1 MARAV
6 TARLFIDTPGMPRYM
21 RAYRFVEFLG
31 SAVDSAG
38 RSVAEA
44 AHVEYDHSGGLA
56 SQGADTPSERVGQ
69 ELLRQIARETDTQEI
84 GRVEF
89 TARALAPVR
98 PEKRATPSPGGDLGI
113 LFQVDL
119 PGYRYASGILMKS
132 FYTPAL
138 SGEIEPDGQTI
149 RERIADRG
157 RTTPALFLFLVDDA
171 GVRVVSGHAAAGI
184 EDPLTNTA
192 LTEMLYSK
200 SIGRFAQEY
209 AEGFIG
215 DRRLVEGFRYPEG
228 TEDLDQELR
237 AWASEYDLQG
247 GLLIRVSLSP
257 NREPA
262 SLRDFY

>member
-1 MARAV
+1 
-6 TARLFIDTPGMPRYM
+6 M

-31 SAVDSAG
+31 SAVEQAG
-38 RSVAEA
+38 QSVVDA
-44 AHVEYDHSGGLA
+44 AHVEFDHSGGLA
-56 SQGADTPSERVGQ
+56 SEGADTPSERVGQ
-69 ELLRQIARETDTQEI
+69 ELLRQIAREIDATEI

-98 PEKRATPSPGGDLGI
+98 PEKRATPSPGGDLGV

-119 PGYRYASGILMKS
+119 PGFRHSSGVLVKS

-138 SGEIEPDGQTI
+138 RTELEPDDATI
-149 RERIADRG
+149 RERIEQRG
-157 RTTPALFLFLVDDA
+157 KKTPALFLFLMDDS
-171 GVRVVSGHAAAGI
+171 GVRVVSAHAAAGI
-184 EDPLTNTA
+184 QDPLTREL
-192 LTEMLYSK
+192 LTETLYSK
-200 SIGRFAQEY
+200 SVGRFAQEY

-215 DRRLVEGFRYPEG
+215 DPRLVEGFRYPEG
-228 TEDLDQELR
+228 TDDLDQELR